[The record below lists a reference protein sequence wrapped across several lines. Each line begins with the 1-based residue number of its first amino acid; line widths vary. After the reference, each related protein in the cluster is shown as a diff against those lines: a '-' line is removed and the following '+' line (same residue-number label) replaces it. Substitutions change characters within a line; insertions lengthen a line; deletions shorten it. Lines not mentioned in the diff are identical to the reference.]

1 MNKLRTVMYCTV
13 LLYRHDVLPI
23 AMGARYE
30 DYLRAAPEKSFL
42 HVDQF
47 KDPEALAAYLH
58 QLDKDD
64 DKYNEYFQVN

>member
-1 MNKLRTVMYCTV
+1 
-13 LLYRHDVLPI
+13 
-23 AMGARYE
+23 MGARYE

-47 KDPEALAAYLH
+47 KGPQELAAYLH

-64 DKYNEYFQVN
+64 SKYSEYFEVQEVPENMKLNDFYS